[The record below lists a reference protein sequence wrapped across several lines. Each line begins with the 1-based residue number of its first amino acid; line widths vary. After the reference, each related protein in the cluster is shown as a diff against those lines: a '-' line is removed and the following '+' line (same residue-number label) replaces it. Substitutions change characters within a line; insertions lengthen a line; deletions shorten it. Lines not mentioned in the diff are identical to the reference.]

1 MNEFELEA
9 WTRELEAW
17 RRRLELSASET
28 MASLLRGLGVEL
40 DAARAVRGHGDG
52 ARDERARARL
62 ERGFA
67 ELRSAYERLAG
78 GESVT
83 TPA

>member
-17 RRRLELSASET
+17 RRRLETCASET
-28 MASLLRGLGVEL
+28 LIALLRSLVVEL

-52 ARDERARARL
+52 ARDERARTRL

-67 ELRSAYERLAG
+67 ELRAAYERLAG